1 MGNAEYDTPT
11 SGDLADGDKDG
22 REILEGLRSYLREI
36 GSAVGALE
44 KDSRD
49 VGGPRLRRRVARLAA
64 IMREGN
70 DVLDGYVRAAE
81 KWSSGFD
88 SITRRDLAAAPAM
101 SDLSPDTHVR
111 MTVPKLVAF
120 VVAVVVIVAGGVGLF
135 WGVRT
140 SITDIA
146 KDLALHT
153 GNGEIHLDP
162 GYQFDHGRPVGKHD
176 VDAAN
181 AQTDQRLKELATAID
196 QLRTAFVNRVPLRRL
211 PQ

>member
-70 DVLDGYVRAAE
+70 DVTDGYVRAAE

-101 SDLSPDTHVR
+101 SDITPDTHIR
-111 MTVPKLVAF
+111 MSTAKFIALIVALIG
-120 VVAVVVIVAGGVGLF
+120 VVAGGVTGWVTL
-135 WGVRT
+135 T
-140 SITDIA
+140 SSIA
-146 KDLALHT
+146 IHVHDT
-153 GNGEIHLDP
+153 SVHLDP
-162 GYQFDHGRPVGKHD
+162 DYQKDHGRPIGKWDIEAYKSEVG
-176 VDAAN
+176 
-181 AQTDQRLKELATAID
+181 
-196 QLRTAFVNRVPLRRL
+196 RRL
-211 PQ
+211 DAHDEKLDRILNLLVNKPDQPPRRKAPQ